1 MLAYAAH
8 RRRIAERRSAPHAM
22 LLIIAGHVALIA
34 AVMSARMDLPQRIL
48 HPPTPVDL
56 IPLPKPPPE
65 QPRPRTQPNSS
76 PSAIERVP
84 VIVPVPRPDNDRIEP
99 VVPPFPGAGTIG
111 PNPPQP
117 RIEPLPAPDPVRVGP
132 RFVTPPDAVRPPYP
146 ASKLQSEEEAVLKL
160 KLSIDERGRVVAVE
174 PVGRTD
180 PAFLAAARKHLI
192 AHWRYKP
199 ATVDGR
205 AIASST
211 LVTLRFELEG

>member
-1 MLAYAAH
+1 
-8 RRRIAERRSAPHAM
+8 
-22 LLIIAGHVALIA
+22 
-34 AVMSARMDLPQRIL
+34 
-48 HPPTPVDL
+48 
-56 IPLPKPPPE
+56 
-65 QPRPRTQPNSS
+65 
-76 PSAIERVP
+76 
-84 VIVPVPRPDNDRIEP
+84 VPRPDSDRLDP

-111 PNPPQP
+111 PHLPQP

-160 KLSIDERGRVVAVE
+160 KLSINERGRVVAVE

-180 PAFLAAARKHLI
+180 PAFLAAARRHLI
-192 AHWRYKP
+192 AHWRYRP